1 MKVETMESKFIF
13 DKVRKSTAKDNQIA
27 VQGFCTDEYIDG
39 SEVRVAFSDRGENI
53 AVNYTHLFSAIPVA
67 KRIEIND
74 TNITKMMTVLIDLPN
89 SFSDSAA
96 LKVESHQL
104 IYKCSG
110 KKIKTILKQLNCCI
124 DSATLTGDKL
134 TVKGWA
140 IDKAPVEF
148 RVLEGVKIDN
158 KSANEDSHS
167 VVTVDRTIRTDITT
181 SHREYKGVD
190 EVGFTL
196 ETQVN
201 DKKLYLK
208 TTCGDI
214 EDIQKIYYL
223 DANAGGGALGK
234 IRRIAVKV
242 QMSLKNRGIKGTI
255 EKIKRRIAF
264 QKQAKPV
271 EYHNWAK
278 ERLVTEEELAKQR
291 AVKFA
296 YKPLFSII
304 VPLYETGENYL
315 DELIASVKSQSYGN
329 WQLCFS
335 DGSKD
340 KGRLEK
346 LVGKYAVQDER
357 ICYIA
362 DAKGPLGISDNTNQ
376 ALTIAKGDY
385 IVLGDHDDLFT
396 PDALYE
402 CVKVLND
409 NKCDVIYTDEDKIDD
424 KTREYFDPNFKP
436 DFNIDLFTSCNYIC
450 HMFVASKKLV
460 DKVGKF
466 NSIYDGAQ
474 DYDFIFRC
482 VEQAKDIVH
491 IPKVLYH
498 WRIHKASLAAAP
510 EAKMYAFEA
519 GRKAIE
525 AHYERVGL
533 EAKVE
538 SLQEHGFYKTTFA
551 VKGNPK
557 VSIVIPNKD
566 HVADLK
572 KCMDSIEK
580 LSEYRNF
587 EFIVVENNSTEE
599 ATFAH
604 YKEIEKKDNVKV
616 VYWDKEFNYSAI
628 NNFGVSHA
636 QGEYI
641 LLLNN
646 DTEMINPDALS
657 QMVGYCQRDDV
668 GIVGARLYFEDG
680 SIQHAGV
687 IVGYGGVAG
696 HAFGGLFEENNLY
709 MSRTKVA
716 CDYSAVTAACL
727 MVKKDIF
734 YQAGQLDEDFV
745 VAFNDVDFCLK
756 VRELGKLVVYN
767 PNAKLYHYE
776 SKSRGLEDT
785 PEKLERFNREAEKF
799 VGKWSEIIEN
809 GDPNYNVNL
818 ALNRS
823 DFAVRK

>member
-1 MKVETMESKFIF
+1 MESKFIF
-13 DKVRKSTAKDNQIA
+13 DKVRKSTLKDNQIA
-27 VQGFCTDEYIDG
+27 VQGFCSDEYIDG
-39 SEVRVAFSDRGENI
+39 SEVKVTFYDKGEK
-53 AVNYTHLFSAIPVA
+53 VKLKYTHMFSAIPVA

-74 TNITKMMTVLIDLPN
+74 SNITKMMTVLIDLPEEY
-89 SFSDSAA
+89 SDSAT
-96 LKVESHQL
+96 LRVESDTP

-110 KKIKTILKQLNCCI
+110 KKIRAVLSRLNCCI
-124 DSATLTGDKL
+124 DSATLSGDKL

-140 IDKAPVEF
+140 IDRTPVEF
-148 RVLEGVKIDN
+148 EILQGAGDGGATSKG
-158 KSANEDSHS
+158 DSQ
-167 VVTVDRTIRTDITT
+167 VTISLDRTIRTDITS

-196 ETQVN
+196 EAQVSG
-201 DKKLYLK
+201 KKLYLK
-208 TTCGDI
+208 SICGNV
-214 EDIQKIYYL
+214 EDVQKIYYL

-234 IRRIAVKV
+234 ARRMAVKV
-242 QMSLKNRGIKGTI
+242 QMSLKNRGIKGTV
-255 EKIKRRIAF
+255 EKVKRRIAF

-278 ERLVTEEELAKQR
+278 ERLVTKGELEEQR
-291 AVKFA
+291 RVKFD
-296 YKPLFSII
+296 YEPLFSII

-315 DELIASVKSQSYGN
+315 DELIASVKAQSYSN

-340 KGRLEK
+340 KTRLEN
-346 LVGKYAVQDER
+346 LVGNYAKEDKR

-362 DAKGPLGISDNTNQ
+362 EAKGPLGISDNTNQ

-402 CVKVLND
+402 CARVLNE
-409 NKCDVIYTDEDKIDD
+409 NRCDVIYTDEDKIDD

-436 DFNIDLFTSCNYIC
+436 DFNIDLFASCNYIC
-450 HMFVASKKLV
+450 HMFVASKVLV

-482 VEQAKDIVH
+482 VEQAKGIVH

-525 AHYERVGL
+525 AHYERIGL

-551 VKGNPK
+551 INGEPK
-557 VSIVIPNKD
+557 ISIVIPNKD

-572 KCMDSIEK
+572 KCMESVER
-580 LSEYRNF
+580 LSEYKNY
-587 EFIVVENNSTEE
+587 EFIVVENNSTDE

-636 QGEYI
+636 TGDYI

-657 QMVGYCQRDDV
+657 QMLGYCQREDV

-687 IVGYGGVAG
+687 IVGYGGIAG

-734 YQAGQLDEDFV
+734 YEVGQLDEDFV

-756 VRELGKLVVYN
+756 VRTAGKLVVYN
-767 PNAKLYHYE
+767 PNAKFYHYE

-799 VGKWSEIIEN
+799 VGKWPEIIEK